1 MLKDDGMIL
10 DDGVTARLAPDRFH
24 MTTTTGGA
32 ARVMAWLEE
41 WLQTEWPDLRVFCT
55 PVTEQWAAIALAG
68 PQAKEVLAAAGTDI
82 DLAKEAFPHL
92 AVREGMV
99 AGLAARVFRISFSG
113 EPAYEVNVAASQG
126 QMLWDRL
133 WAAGQPLGITPYGTE
148 AMHVL
153 RAEKGYI
160 IVGQETDGTVT
171 PIDLGMGWIIATS
184 KPDFIGKRGLARA
197 DLVRQGRKQLVGLL
211 TRDPAIVLDEGAQ
224 ILPDEHYAIPARS
237 IGHVTSSYRSP
248 ILERSIAL
256 ALVEDG
262 RARLGQTLWVPMPGR
277 AIEVEVTA
285 PAFFDPT
292 NERLD
297 A

>member
-1 MLKDDGMIL
+1 
-10 DDGVTARLAPDRFH
+10 
-24 MTTTTGGA
+24 
-32 ARVMAWLEE
+32 MAWLEE

-55 PVTEQWAAIALAG
+55 SVTEQWAAIALAG
-68 PQAKEVLAAAGTDI
+68 PRAKEVLAAAGTDI
-82 DLAKEAFPHL
+82 DLAKGAFPHL
-92 AVREGMV
+92 AVREGLV
-99 AGLAARVFRISFSG
+99 AGLTARVFRISFSG

-133 WAAGQPLGITPYGTE
+133 WAAGQPMGITPYGTE

-171 PIDLGMGWIIATS
+171 PIDLGMDWIIAKS

-197 DLVRQGRKQLVGLL
+197 DLVQQGRKQLVGLL
-211 TRDPAIVLDEGAQ
+211 TRDPATMLDEGAQ
-224 ILPDEHYAIPARS
+224 ILPGEHYAIPVRS

-277 AIEVEVTA
+277 AIEVEVTT
-285 PAFFDPT
+285 PVFFDPT